1 MLGGIIFQMS
11 KFHATCLEMLTLK
24 HNDSH
29 DHDLCCMR
37 HRVLCSLLEESP
49 YQAPPPDQY

>member
-11 KFHATCLEMLTLK
+11 KFHATCLEVLTLK